1 VQMTL
6 AQKSQLDGAIIV
18 STPQDIALLDA
29 RKGIDMFKKLGTPIL
44 GLIENMSTHICSQ
57 CGHEEHIFGHGGVA
71 QEAKKLGVPL
81 LAEIPLHLDI
91 RTAADGGAPIVVSK
105 PNSSQAQAF
114 RNLARDLIAK
124 GQA

>member
-1 VQMTL
+1 
-6 AQKSQLDGAIIV
+6 
-18 STPQDIALLDA
+18 
-29 RKGIDMFKKLGTPIL
+29 
-44 GLIENMSTHICSQ
+44 
-57 CGHEEHIFGHGGVA
+57 
-71 QEAKKLGVPL
+71 VPL